1 MFTFSLVIVRYYY
14 NGLFSYHPNVL
25 LNQLIMALRKTPNS
39 TEQTAYELMFGRK
52 VRTRLDL
59 MKASQ
64 IE

>member
-1 MFTFSLVIVRYYY
+1 
-14 NGLFSYHPNVL
+14 
-25 LNQLIMALRKTPNS
+25 MALRKTPNS